1 MKKPYSYSNRNKI
14 YKGIF
19 FFFVEGFWAENV
31 QNLKFLLIQKVGNV
45 FNISL
50 FLEVLLFL
58 CVSDIWNRVQI
69 IFFLQ
74 FLYFFT
80 KNFWGKVDMILKVW
94 IRSSFVIKIW
104 IFWPISRNLHHWPQ
118 FLISYFKNVCNKLTF
133 QHYVHLKLD
142 TRKMFIAC

>member
-1 MKKPYSYSNRNKI
+1 MTLVNFSHSFAQNSLYQNYQLKWQYISKYKINNTIQTKQHAMKKPNSYSNRNKI

-69 IFFLQ
+69 IFFYNSYTFLQ
-74 FLYFFT
+74 RTFGEKL
-80 KNFWGKVDMILKVW
+80 
-94 IRSSFVIKIW
+94 IW
-104 IFWPISRNLHHWPQ
+104 F
-118 FLISYFKNVCNKLTF
+118 
-133 QHYVHLKLD
+133 
-142 TRKMFIAC
+142 